1 MPDVSFIVHRMTPS
15 GGFSKLGKRTM
26 FFSQDDSFK
35 IKYCV
40 LMKSNLRKTVMT
52 KKHFKVER
60 RNLQRF
66 VFLNNL
72 QILYK
77 VYKNRILINKFGSRF
92 LTPTKFF
99 YQGIHPF
106 YR

>member
-1 MPDVSFIVHRMTPS
+1 MPDVSFTVHRMTPS

-66 VFLNNL
+66 VVFLNNL
-72 QILYK
+72 QLLYK
-77 VYKNRILINKFGSRF
+77 AYKNRILINKFGSKT
-92 LTPTKFF
+92 LP
-99 YQGIHPF
+99 
-106 YR
+106 